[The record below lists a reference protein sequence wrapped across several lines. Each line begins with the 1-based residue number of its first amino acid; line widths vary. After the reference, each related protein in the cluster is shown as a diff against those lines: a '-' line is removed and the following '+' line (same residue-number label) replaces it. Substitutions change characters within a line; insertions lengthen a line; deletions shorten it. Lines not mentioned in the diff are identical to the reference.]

1 MSRLRG
7 YDIPHK
13 ALRNAIS
20 QVINRAGN
28 TDYSN
33 LEETTL
39 LAEHAREVFGM
50 LHHHA
55 EDENNVVLSELN
67 ERVPGAANDNM
78 EDHVRIEANQARLES
93 AIAYIHACVKDGKDM
108 HEDGHKFY
116 TELSAYYSD
125 YLQHMAE
132 EETEIQQLLW
142 DNFTDEEL
150 IQHRIRIMARM
161 QPGQLLT
168 WMKYILPAL
177 NQRERI
183 GLLTGFKAS
192 APEAFYNQALE
203 TARTE
208 MEETDWLK
216 MLAI

>member
-20 QVINRAGN
+20 QVITRAGN
-28 TDYSN
+28 TDYSS

-39 LAEHAREVFGM
+39 LAEHASEVFAM
-50 LHHHA
+50 LHKHA
-55 EDENNVVLSELN
+55 DDENEVVLKELN

-78 EDHVRIEANQARLES
+78 EDHVRIEANQAKLES
-93 AIAYIHACVKDGKDM
+93 AIAYIHASVKDGKDM

-116 TELSAYYSD
+116 QELSAYYSD
-125 YLQHMAE
+125 YLNHMAE
-132 EETEIQQLLW
+132 EESEIQQLLW
-142 DNFTDEEL
+142 DNFNDDEL
-150 IQHRIRIMARM
+150 IQHRIKIMARM

-183 GLLTGFKAS
+183 GLLSGFKAS

-203 TARTE
+203 TARPE
-208 MEETDWLK
+208 MEESVWLK
-216 MLAI
+216 MQEI